1 MADMPITPNR
11 GTAPLQTP
19 NGSGRLDLAGPP
31 EPPAA
36 PAGGET
42 PQVDGGS
49 PAPARDAMALSGKPG
64 TSRLTLPSLSTVGD
78 VAARGARA
86 AEALANPEAL
96 QGLTDSAQGMVDM
109 VSGAGDTANGLSETF
124 RNAASQT
131 VKVAERLNETIG
143 EGTRAGNAMMIGGG
157 TLGVVGG
164 GAQVAGGVG
173 KLNDGDATNDTEGAL
188 EVAQGALRMGEG
200 GGMVFATAAANSTRF
215 ASAATTVGGKV
226 VPVLGAAA
234 GAVQFTNAI
243 MKDPAD
249 IKSATTGAMTA
260 IGSAAMLF
268 PPAGTAIGGVMVAT
282 AAVID
287 NWDTI
292 SSAAGTAATAV
303 GDAAGAVGNAASNAA
318 KTVAG
323 WFGW

>member
-1 MADMPITPNR
+1 MADMPISPNR

-19 NGSGRLDLAGPP
+19 NGSGRLDGPGALTAT
-31 EPPAA
+31 EPPA
-36 PAGGET
+36 GGGT
-42 PQVDGGS
+42 PPVDAAT
-49 PAPARDAMALSGKPG
+49 PAPARDAVTLSGKPG
-64 TSRLTLPSLSTVGD
+64 TSRLSLPSMSEIGD
-78 VAARGARA
+78 AAAKGARA
-86 AEALANPEAL
+86 VEAVANPEAI
-96 QGLTDSAQGMVDM
+96 QGLTDSAQGVVDM
-109 VSGAGDTANGLSETF
+109 VAGAGDTAGGLSETF
-124 RNAASQT
+124 RNAASKT
-131 VKVAERLNETIG
+131 VKVAEKLSDTIG

-157 TLGVVGG
+157 ALGVVGG
-164 GAQVAGGVG
+164 GAQVAGGVS
-173 KLNDGDATNDTEGAL
+173 KLNDGDATNDREGAMD
-188 EVAQGALRMGEG
+188 VAQGALRMGEG

-234 GAVQFTNAI
+234 GAVQFTNAV
-243 MKDPAD
+243 MKDPPD

-268 PPAGTAIGGVMVAT
+268 PPAGTAVGGVMVAT
-282 AAVID
+282 AAIID

-303 GDAAGAVGNAASNAA
+303 GDAAGAVGNAASSAA
-318 KTVAG
+318 KKVAS